1 MKQEIPWNRFA
12 VETFVIVGSILLA
25 FAIDALWGEFND
37 DAQGK
42 ALLNALAEDLQ
53 QSSALLAISKRDHQR
68 ILETSKLV
76 LDYGEIGTLEE
87 SQKSDFENAVGR
99 HFLRTIYSPPLGT
112 IESLLSSGRLDLI
125 DNPNLVPALN
135 QWVAQVDVLAG
146 TQAALRENFYE
157 RIYPYLAPRI
167 DLEDL
172 DKGFANYVEFPWN
185 QIRTG
190 AYELVDDREFLS
202 MIYMHWVLSQNCLA
216 SLRDVEDQL
225 TKLLNLIQESTY

>member
-12 VETFVIVGSILLA
+12 VEAFVIVGSILLA

-42 ALLNALAEDLQ
+42 ALLSALAEDLQ
-53 QSSALLAISKRDHQR
+53 QSSALLAISKRDHQS
-68 ILETSKLV
+68 ILEVSKLV

-87 SQKSDFENAVGR
+87 SQKDDFENAVGW
-99 HFLRTIYSPPLGT
+99 HFLRTSYRPPLGT
-112 IESLLSSGRLDLI
+112 VESILSSGRLDLI

-135 QWVAQVDVLAG
+135 QWVAQVDSLAS
-146 TQAALRENFYE
+146 TQVELRENFYE

-172 DKGFANYVEFPWN
+172 DKGFANYVEIPWN
-185 QIRTG
+185 QTRTV

-225 TKLLNLIQESTY
+225 NKLLNLIQESTY

>member
-12 VETFVIVGSILLA
+12 VEAFVIVGSILLA

-37 DAQGK
+37 DAQAK

-53 QSSALLAISKRDHQR
+53 QSSALLAISKRDHQS
-68 ILETSKLV
+68 ILEVSKLV

-87 SQKSDFENAVGR
+87 SQKDDFENAVGW
-99 HFLRTIYSPPLGT
+99 HFLRATYRPPLGT
-112 IESLLSSGRLDLI
+112 VESILSSGRLDLI

-135 QWVAQVDVLAG
+135 QWVAQVDALAG
-146 TQAALRENFYE
+146 TQAALEENFYE

-172 DKGFANYVEFPWN
+172 DKGFANYVEIPWN
-185 QIRTG
+185 QIRTV

-225 TKLLNLIQESTY
+225 NKLLNLIEESTY

>member
-1 MKQEIPWNRFA
+1 MKQEIPWNRLA
-12 VETFVIVGSILLA
+12 VEAFVIVGSILLA
-25 FAIDALWGEFND
+25 FAIDAWWGEFND

-53 QSSALLAISKRDHQR
+53 QSAALLAISKRAHQS
-68 ILETSKLV
+68 ILEVSKLV

-87 SQKSDFENAVGR
+87 SQKSDFENAVGG
-99 HFLRTIYSPPLGT
+99 HFLRTRYRPPLGT
-112 IESLLSSGRLDLI
+112 VESIRSSGRLDLI
-125 DNPNLVPALN
+125 DNPNLVPTLN
-135 QWVAQVDVLAG
+135 QWVAQVNMLDSS
-146 TQAALRENFYE
+146 QAALEEHFYE

-172 DKGFANYVEFPWN
+172 DKGFANYVEIPWN

-202 MIYMHWVLSQNCLA
+202 MIYMHWVLSQNCLTN
-216 SLRDVEDQL
+216 LRIVEDQL